1 MTLLT
6 ARLELFQE
14 NLALL
19 LDLLLDVIDVPPGAA
34 AIGFQLCNALGG
46 FLLRGDSLGKVR
58 LTPGCT
64 NLSPKGIKLLLRG
77 EDLVVR
83 PLVHL
88 HPHLAEPRVASFAR
102 SRKRGVSQTLSIGIE
117 SRDNVDGEI
126 LSLGADDRSCDI
138 QQAGSPFLVEI
149 FAVIQDGGQEK
160 EFFARVAVE
169 CELLQPEPTR
179 LTGERL
185 KHADFSLVVGNGESH
200 GRDREGCGLGLSQK
214 PLT

>member
-1 MTLLT
+1 MPLLT

-34 AIGFQLCNALGG
+34 AIGFQLCDALGG
-46 FLLRGDSLGKVR
+46 FLLRGDSFGKVR

-64 NLSPKGIKLLLRG
+64 NLSPKGIKLLLRA

-88 HPHLAEPRVASFAR
+88 HPHLPEPCVASFTR
-102 SRKRGVSQTLSIGIE
+102 SRKRGVSQTLSIGME
-117 SRDNVDGEI
+117 SRHDIGRGSRSDGVDNC
-126 LSLGADDRSCDI
+126 SRDI
-138 QQAGSPFLVEI
+138 QQARSPFLVEI
-149 FAVIQDGGQEK
+149 FPIIQDGSQKK

-169 CELLQPEPTR
+169 CEFLQPEPAR

-185 KHADFSLVVGNGESH
+185 KHADFSLVAGNVEPY
-200 GRDREGCGLGLSQK
+200 GRDG
-214 PLT
+214 